1 MGGVTV
7 ILERKVY
14 HFNILSMAFL
24 SEFTNEIYDQSHA
37 AFEDHGDSTKVF
49 LGVLVTLLPKII
61 PRIMPA
67 ILGDARIREKLQDD
81 EYIHSVEQMFRE
93 KFIENLGVFESF
105 ILAWKDDTLAR
116 EDLIVGQPDSFQSE
130 LLTGIK
136 FLKERMQRSIDNQN
150 DAITDVANSIWT
162 AATVV
167 YDIVAAYL
175 NN

>member
-1 MGGVTV
+1 M
-7 ILERKVY
+7 
-14 HFNILSMAFL
+14 
-24 SEFTNEIYDQSHA
+24 
-37 AFEDHGDSTKVF
+37 
-49 LGVLVTLLPKII
+49 
-61 PRIMPA
+61 
-67 ILGDARIREKLQDD
+67 
-81 EYIHSVEQMFRE
+81 
-93 KFIENLGVFESF
+93 FESF
-105 ILAWKDDTLAR
+105 ILAWKDDTLAPEDLGPFSDHLLAR

>member
-1 MGGVTV
+1 M
-7 ILERKVY
+7 
-14 HFNILSMAFL
+14 
-24 SEFTNEIYDQSHA
+24 
-37 AFEDHGDSTKVF
+37 
-49 LGVLVTLLPKII
+49 
-61 PRIMPA
+61 
-67 ILGDARIREKLQDD
+67 
-81 EYIHSVEQMFRE
+81 
-93 KFIENLGVFESF
+93 FESF
-105 ILAWKDDTLAR
+105 ILAWKDDTLAKEDLGPFSDHLLAR